1 MASGFFAALRPAL
14 ASPAGKSSD
23 SSNSGRKRRK
33 RRRRN
38 RSFSRTN
45 NS

>member
-14 ASPAGKSSD
+14 ASPTSKSSD
-23 SSNSGRKRRK
+23 SSNSGRKRR
-33 RRRRN
+33 RRRN

-45 NS
+45 NT